1 VEGSGK
7 PRLETLIARCTA
19 QRPGKVCIKMPAP
32 RAMTVTLPGTIVVGS
47 WHKADEVIPAPLTS
61 TKFHPPSSMRTRAAD
76 RLLLGMRAAAPEEAA
91 GTSTGCAVRPGP
103 EPGGR
108 SNAIRPQGSSLHT
121 PPWEPAVV
129 G

>member
-1 VEGSGK
+1 MSASGTK
-7 PRLETLIARCTA
+7 RTKLSPPLA
-19 QRPGKVCIKMPAP
+19 PGLNFTH
-32 RAMTVTLPGTIVVGS
+32 R
-47 WHKADEVIPAPLTS
+47 
-61 TKFHPPSSMRTRAAD
+61 SSMRTRAAD
-76 RLLLGMRAAAPEEAA
+76 RLYLGMRGAAPEEAA

-103 EPGGR
+103 EPRGR